1 MSRFFESHPLNWLFG
16 TGHKAKYLIAG
27 ANSRSPQILILN
39 VWSSMPSFTE
49 HFQKLP
55 KSIQN
60 YLQYTVDQ
68 LKPEQLILFGSRAR
82 GDHRENSDFDIAV
95 LGVDASAK
103 WTEVNV
109 SLLEKNFSLYPV
121 DLVQLE
127 KLGPDYQRNIQKEGK
142 VIYG

>member
-1 MSRFFESHPLNWLFG
+1 
-16 TGHKAKYLIAG
+16 
-27 ANSRSPQILILN
+27 
-39 VWSSMPSFTE
+39 MPSFTE

-68 LKPEQLILFGSRAR
+68 LKPEKLILFGSRAR